1 MCSTCA
7 DFCLIS
13 LQRFSQSTFVCLCE
27 VINLKCCIWLDIF
40 PFITDFHLQRYGW
53 QVATQKLVN
62 NKGFM
67 FFYWS
72 SVVVGGQPNFKWF
85 LSVSSSFSRNSLH
98 NIFFRLW
105 RIRISLTL
113 KMNFSLGSTTRWF
126 FCSSK
131 DFILLTLI

>member
-40 PFITDFHLQRYGW
+40 PFITDFHLQRYGRH
-53 QVATQKLVN
+53 VATQKLVN
-62 NKGFM
+62 SKGFV

-72 SVVVGGQPNFKWF
+72 SVVVGGQPNFKCF
-85 LSVSSSFSRNSLH
+85 LSVSSNFSRNSLL

-105 RIRISLTL
+105 RIRISLNTL
-113 KMNFSLGSTTRWF
+113 KMNFLLDLLLEGF
-126 FCSSK
+126 FARQK
-131 DFILLTLI
+131 ILSYSP

>member
-7 DFCLIS
+7 DFCLIF
-13 LQRFSQSTFVCLCE
+13 LQRFSQSSFVCLCE
-27 VINLKCCIWLDIF
+27 VKILKYCIWLDF
-40 PFITDFHLQRYGW
+40 FSLYYWLSQRYGW

-105 RIRISLTL
+105 RIRISLNTL
-113 KMNFSLGSTTRWF
+113 KMNFLLDLLLEGF
-126 FCSSK
+126 FARQK
-131 DFILLTLI
+131 ILSYSP